1 MHGKK
6 NIKTR
11 HYVCLLRGT
20 ISVFIWSS
28 GKSPV
33 RRDRALQHANFQH
46 FVFENTPKNE
56 GC

>member
-20 ISVFIWSS
+20 ISVFICSS